1 VCRLREVFQP
11 GEDYKM
17 AVQEIVEYFP
27 SMCVLGWICDQR
39 CGVYIV
45 GFNSIPSFQK
55 KTFKV
60 QNSSTIGTCQEFNII
75 IRSPNFKL

>member
-1 VCRLREVFQP
+1 MNPPMKKGPWSEEEVCRLREVFQP

-39 CGVYIV
+39 CVCV
-45 GFNSIPSFQK
+45 TLLVLTLTPHSQ
-55 KTFKV
+55 
-60 QNSSTIGTCQEFNII
+60 
-75 IRSPNFKL
+75 